1 MSDSAH
7 QQHRKLASAEAAAF
21 ARVLVAGGP
30 AAPASIALFGDS
42 ASSKGLFVDRVMS
55 KIRELTQDELAGT
68 TSAANAPAQGRL
80 AVVRFHPLPGEQSQL
95 WGHFVEHLFSEL
107 KLGPVP
113 AGEAVDAD
121 PLAAQL
127 THTFKL
133 DDQAVRVMR
142 ARERVAR
149 AEEGL
154 ERARQAYESIY
165 GKRIRNDETVT
176 SEVTQEVFDK
186 HLSADKTRLARFSR
200 DLGVRNMD
208 VATIQSLMAD
218 ASTRFGRM
226 RMLASSLITVAR
238 RRPLIFFVTTV
249 LSILATA
256 AATVAFDSIGIDYI
270 AKFMPEAIARP
281 IGDFAVALTAA
292 VVAFRIGMFG
302 PARAISYLRGIEDEI
317 EMTVARELG
326 REKAKASAKV
336 TVLAKRE
343 TGFGDA
349 RQVLT
354 AAERELESARAELAS
369 ASPGGNPGDEPPA
382 RPPRSLRPAKARTAS
397 SSQTDVSVPGAEGAD
412 EYAKNTGDDESAD
425 ADEAQADDD
434 AAVVEE
440 LSASAQAEVKAEVK
454 PPQVPIGRVV
464 VFMEGLDKC
473 GPNALAD
480 ALRAIDA
487 LLTMPQFSVFAVFDQ
502 ERINKTLRR
511 ETDKR
516 AVVNEED
523 EGAGVARRTTED
535 PAPGAGQTTLSD
547 DYLCGRFDTFYW
559 IRDEVE
565 PNLAHNSAS
574 VAEHLGELA
583 SENEDDWWY
592 QLGSDSADSSADV
605 TEPIVL
611 SQHERRL
618 IQKLDVIANQTPGGG
633 QRLVHAYY
641 LIKTA
646 IGSAANEGFVGLEGE
661 RPHYRA
667 VLAQLGFICGL
678 PRLFERY
685 VAVQSTSARRNEDMY
700 GLIQRLRRLHFDRIR
715 GGGRYME
722 ILRMLEELD
731 PGRGMVHAL
740 AHHANTVAR
749 FSISSPE
756 LVPMFDP
763 PRNREEANSTRV

>member
-21 ARVLVAGGP
+21 ARVIVAGGP

-42 ASSKGLFVDRVMS
+42 ASSKGLFVDRVIT
-55 KIRELTQDELAGT
+55 KIHELTKDAQ
-68 TSAANAPAQGRL
+68 SAHEMPGDQGRV
-80 AVVRFHPLPGEQSQL
+80 AVVRFHPLPGEQGQL
-95 WGHFVEHLFSEL
+95 WGQVVEHLFSEL
-107 KLGPVP
+107 KLAPVTTGD
-113 AGEAVDAD
+113 ATQAD

-127 THTFKL
+127 TRTFKL

-149 AEEGL
+149 AEAGL
-154 ERARQAYESIY
+154 ERARLAYESIY
-165 GKRIRNDETVT
+165 GKRVRNEETVGV
-176 SEVTQEVFDK
+176 EVTNGIFTQ
-186 HLSADKTRLARFSR
+186 HLTADKPRLARFSR

-208 VATIQSLMAD
+208 VETIKSLMAD
-218 ASTRFGRM
+218 ASTRVGRA
-226 RMLASSLITVAR
+226 RMLASSLVTVAR
-238 RRPLIFFVTTV
+238 RRPLIFLVTTV

-256 AATVAFDSIGIDYI
+256 AATVSFDSIGIDYL
-270 AKFMPEAIARP
+270 AKFMPEGIARP
-281 IGDFAVALTAA
+281 VGDLTVAFTAA
-292 VVAFRIGMFG
+292 VLAFRIGLFG
-302 PARAISYLRGIEDEI
+302 PARAISYLRGLEKEI
-317 EMTVARELG
+317 ETTVAREIG
-326 REKAKASAKV
+326 REKAKASAKA

-349 RQVLT
+349 REVLT
-354 AAERELESARAELAS
+354 AAERELENARSELAA
-369 ASPGGNPGDEPPA
+369 ASPGGNPNDAPPTRAPRAMRPAQARTKGEAHTDVTVAGATAADGGAGEYARNTVNADDAGENAESDQDDIDDAAIVDELSGAGDTAAQDEPPA
-382 RPPRSLRPAKARTAS
+382 A
-397 SSQTDVSVPGAEGAD
+397 
-412 EYAKNTGDDESAD
+412 
-425 ADEAQADDD
+425 
-434 AAVVEE
+434 
-440 LSASAQAEVKAEVK
+440 
-454 PPQVPIGRVV
+454 PIGRVV
-464 VFMEGLDKC
+464 MFLEGLDKC

-487 LLTMPQFSVFAVFDQ
+487 LMTLPQFTVFAVFDQ

-511 ETDKR
+511 ETEKR
-516 AVVNEED
+516 AIDKED
-523 EGAGVARRTTED
+523 EDAPRRVNDE
-535 PAPGAGQTTLSD
+535 PGPGAATTLSD

-559 IRDEVE
+559 VRDEVE

-574 VAEHLGELA
+574 VGEHLSELA

-592 QLGSDSADSSADV
+592 QLGDGSADV
-605 TEPIVL
+605 SGDGTEAVTL
-611 SQHERRL
+611 TQHERRL
-618 IQKLDVIANQTPGGG
+618 IQTLDVIANQTSGGG

-646 IGSAANEGFVGLEGE
+646 VGAAATEGFVGPEGE

-685 VAVQSTSARRNEDMY
+685 VAVQNTSARRNEDMY

-722 ILRMLEELD
+722 ILRMLEEID
-731 PGRGMVHAL
+731 PSRGMVHAL

-763 PRNREEANSTRV
+763 PRIREDAKSAHV

>member
-21 ARVLVAGGP
+21 AKVIVAGGP

-42 ASSKGLFVDRVMS
+42 ASSKGLFVDRVIT
-55 KIRELTQDELAGT
+55 KIRDLTKDDPATQ
-68 TSAANAPAQGRL
+68 AADAQREGRF
-80 AVVRFHPLPGEQSQL
+80 AVVRFHPLPGEPGQL
-95 WGHFVEHLFSEL
+95 WGTFVEHLFAEL
-107 KLGPVP
+107 KLGPVQ
-113 AGEAVDAD
+113 AGEAADAD

-142 ARERVAR
+142 ARERVTK

-154 ERARQAYESIY
+154 ERARQAYETIY
-165 GKRIRNDETVT
+165 GKRVRNEDTVAV
-176 SEVTQEVFDK
+176 EVTQGIFDK
-186 HLSADKTRLARFSR
+186 HLSADKPRLERFSR

-208 VATIQSLMAD
+208 IATIKSLMSD
-218 ASTRFGRM
+218 ASTRMGRA
-226 RMLASSLITVAR
+226 RMLASSLVTIAK
-238 RRPLIFFVTTV
+238 RRPLIFLVTTV

-256 AATVAFDSIGIDYI
+256 AATVAFDSIGTDYL
-270 AKFMPEAIARP
+270 ARFMPEEIARLV
-281 IGDFAVALTAA
+281 GDFGVALTAA
-292 VVAFRIGMFG
+292 VIAFRIGLFG
-302 PARAISYLRGIEDEI
+302 PARAISYLRGIEKEI
-317 EMTVARELG
+317 ETTVEREIV
-326 REKAKASAKV
+326 REKAKGVAKV

-349 RQVLT
+349 REVLN
-354 AAERELESARAELAS
+354 AAERELENARAELAA
-369 ASPGGNPGDEPPA
+369 ASPGGNPNDAPPS
-382 RPPRSLRPAKARTAS
+382 RPPRSMRPAKARAPAS
-397 SSQTDVSVPGAEGAD
+397 THTEVSVATAVATEGVGEYAANSGEDEEGGDPSVEGAD
-412 EYAKNTGDDESAD
+412 DE
-425 ADEAQADDD
+425 DEAIVETLSTPT
-434 AAVVEE
+434 VVE
-440 LSASAQAEVKAEVK
+440 AKK
-454 PPQVPIGRVV
+454 PVVPIGRVV
-464 VFMEGLDKC
+464 VFFEGLDKC
-473 GPNALAD
+473 GPVALAD

-487 LLTMPQFSVFAVFDQ
+487 LLTMPQFTVFAVFDQ
-502 ERINKTLRR
+502 ERVNKTLRR
-511 ETDKR
+511 ETEKR
-516 AVVNEED
+516 QVVNED
-523 EGAGVARRTTED
+523 EETGMPKRNTEE
-535 PAPGAGQTTLSD
+535 ATPGAGGTTLSD

-574 VAEHLGELA
+574 VAEHLAELA

-592 QLGSDSADSSADV
+592 QLGGDGADASTESADGV
-605 TEPIVL
+605 TL

-618 IQKLDVIANQTPGGG
+618 IQQLDVIANQTPGGG
-633 QRLVHAYY
+633 QRLVYAYY

-646 IGSAANEGFVGLEGE
+646 IGSAANEGFVGPDGE

-700 GLIQRLRRLHFDRIR
+700 GLMQRLRRLHFDRIR

-722 ILRMLEELD
+722 ILRMLEEMD
-731 PGRGMVHAL
+731 PDRGMVHAL
-740 AHHANTVAR
+740 AHHASTVAR

-763 PRNREEANSTRV
+763 PRTREDAKSAHA